1 MVFLITPLYRYL
13 QYPFLDSDSFSQRCR
28 KHIFTVALIIAFL
41 MTAYILSAIP
51 ALISLHSTSLVFS
64 NCIDGIT
71 FITCMIPLYLYM
83 RSKRHVSD
91 TLTFVTL
98 GVILCINLYQSIRD
112 ANGGV
117 VIYIQL
123 LTVCA
128 VIGQVP
134 NVRYLVVS
142 GILIILI
149 HYYNI
154 IAVTRQSG
162 NTTSSGPS
170 YPPMMLPT
178 PWGNRNHCNEA
189 GEWPMLVYTALT
201 GVLIW
206 VVYAQTKA
214 FSKQLNVALCNAL
227 IARTVAEMLSL
238 YDTEKAAKYLS
249 EQQEEGP
256 ENGDE
261 ALMKSLST
269 IVHNME
275 QYRPYLPNYLL
286 SQQHKAMMMEAGGG
300 DGDDDDSNDDVRS
313 LVLQPVTQTSSPTS
327 SIATTR
333 RSSIQRRKGSFAVEP
348 LPLSVPA
355 PFHMRPVT
363 IAKLNFHDIFTSD
376 LATRS
381 IVTEFI
387 ETIHTHATAYGAAV
401 HSFLGDDVI
410 MSWNALSRCV
420 HHYHRGVL
428 MMMEL
433 KRETTVSFNMCA
445 SVTSGPVRCQRGGVK
460 TFAWTLHAPSVFHEL
475 DLIHNYVGRIIKRGC
490 VLTSAEHIKQVESF
504 GVTSQAID
512 AIRVSSG
519 SILVVHEVLWVSTIT
534 VDEDKDSEW
543 MYRLQ
548 QAQQK
553 NDDPLKPIN
562 FNLEFAAQV
571 TECVAVAL
579 KTSPGEALQKLEELL
594 LLHKK
599 EHDEEE
605 EADEEET
612 DDVIQFR
619 ENGFVT
625 PGVKHLLQRLKD
637 SSSVVVVHGVEGNF
651 PLRIVGKEE
660 N

>member
-363 IAKLNFHDIFTSD
+363 IAKLNFHDIFTTE

-381 IVTEFI
+381 IVTEFV
-387 ETIHTHATAYGAAV
+387 ETIHSHATAYGAAV

-475 DLIHNYVGRIIKRGC
+475 DLILNHVGRKIKRGC

-519 SILVVHEVLWVSTIT
+519 SILVVHEVLWVSTLA

-553 NDDPLKPIN
+553 NDDPLKPAN
-562 FNLEFAAQV
+562 VNVNLEFAAQV

-579 KTSPGEALQKLEELL
+579 KTSPREALQKLEELL

-599 EHDEEE
+599 EQDEDEDDKEE
-605 EADEEET
+605 GT

-637 SSSVVVVHGVEGNF
+637 SSVVVNVVEGNF